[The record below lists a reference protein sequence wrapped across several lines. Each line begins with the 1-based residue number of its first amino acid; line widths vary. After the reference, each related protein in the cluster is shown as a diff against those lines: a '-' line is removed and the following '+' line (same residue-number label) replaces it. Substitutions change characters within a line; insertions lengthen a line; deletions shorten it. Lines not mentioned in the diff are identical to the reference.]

1 MIGNR
6 ARQRRLMH
14 ETHISRGETD
24 ARSTI
29 LLYLRPLSADCTTIK
44 QLQTLV
50 SILIDPGNGIRK
62 SILMTRIARYVVD
75 ATPASRGSNAHRA
88 LRTFKLRT
96 GCASLLAPAI
106 FVFLLS
112 IAVLQAQRPIP
123 DDDILKYLSQ

>member
-6 ARQRRLMH
+6 AWQRRLMH

-29 LLYLRPLSADCTTIK
+29 LYLRPLSADCTTIK

-112 IAVLQAQRPIP
+112 IA
-123 DDDILKYLSQ
+123 